1 MSEKKRH
8 NHKDDEVARDN
19 SQEPENLEATE
30 TGESV
35 RIDADADELESL
47 RQRLAEAE
55 AKAVENLD
63 GWQRAVAEFQNY
75 KKRVDRDR
83 EAEKTWMKGELVR
96 KVLPALDD
104 LERALLNRPAGDPWA
119 NGIELIT
126 RKLQSILEA
135 EGIERIDAQGKAF
148 DPNYHEAI
156 SYEPA
161 DGVES
166 GSVIAIMQ
174 NGYML
179 GDRVVRPALVRV
191 AK

>member
-1 MSEKKRH
+1 MIW
-8 NHKDDEVARDN
+8 NAR
-19 SQEPENLEATE
+19 
-30 TGESV
+30 
-35 RIDADADELESL
+35 
-47 RQRLAEAE
+47 
-55 AKAVENLD
+55 
-63 GWQRAVAEFQNY
+63 
-75 KKRVDRDR
+75 
-83 EAEKTWMKGELVR
+83 
-96 KVLPALDD
+96 
-104 LERALLNRPAGDPWA
+104 LLNRPAGDPWA

-135 EGIERIDAQGKAF
+135 EGIERIDAEGKAF